1 MKREKQ
7 KTKKWADYYDQVD
20 ILKEMTEEPVEFSLD
35 DQVLR
40 DILSRR
46 RKRKL
51 QNVTIKMDPLQVRM
65 VRKLATMKSIPYQTL
80 VRHWLSEN
88 IRKELGHVDG

>member
-1 MKREKQ
+1 MKKEKQ
-7 KTKKWADYYDQVD
+7 KTKKWADDYDQAD
-20 ILKEMTEEPVEFSLD
+20 ILKEITEEPVEFSLD

-80 VRHWLSEN
+80 IRQWLSEN
-88 IRKELGHVDG
+88 IRKELGLVDG

>member
-1 MKREKQ
+1 MKKEKQ
-7 KTKKWADYYDQVD
+7 KTKKWADYYDQTD
-20 ILKEMTEEPVEFSLD
+20 LLNQITEEPVEVSLD

-40 DILSRR
+40 EILSRS

-51 QNVTIKMDPLQVRM
+51 QNVTIKMDPLQVKM

-88 IRKELGHVDG
+88 IRKELGLVEG